1 MATIRS
7 TLSTLNNG
15 IQSFVKS
22 TGSVLGGASTRLA
35 AHFETENEIYEQNR
49 VVDIEQR
56 ITSRVAEFYDFENM
70 LNDKYGAEGVQRIE
84 ELKSA
89 FAAKAQARLE
99 AKSKS

>member
-7 TLSTLNNG
+7 TVAALNDG

-22 TGSVLGGASTRLA
+22 SGSLLGGASTRLA
-35 AHFETENEIYEQNR
+35 SYFETENEIYERNR

-70 LNDKYGAEGVQRIE
+70 LNDKYGADGVQRIDD
-84 ELKSA
+84 LKAA
-89 FAAKAQARLE
+89 FAAKAEARLE
-99 AKSKS
+99 KSK

>member
-7 TLSTLNNG
+7 TVEALNAG

-22 TGSVLGGASTRLA
+22 SGSILGGASTRLA
-35 AHFETENEIYEQNR
+35 SYFETENEIYEQTR

-70 LNDKYGAEGVQRIE
+70 LNEKYGSDGVQRIDD
-84 ELKSA
+84 LKAA
-89 FAAKAQARLE
+89 FAAKAEAR
-99 AKSKS
+99 K

>member
-7 TLSTLNNG
+7 TVAALNDG

-22 TGSVLGGASTRLA
+22 SGSILGGASTRLA
-35 AHFETENEIYEQNR
+35 SYFETENEIYDRNR

-70 LNDKYGAEGVQRIE
+70 LNEKYGAEGIQRIDD
-84 ELKSA
+84 LKAA
-89 FAAKAQARLE
+89 FAAKAEARLE
-99 AKSKS
+99 KSK

>member
-7 TLSTLNNG
+7 TAAALNDG
-15 IQSFVKS
+15 IQSFLKS

-35 AHFETENEIYEQNR
+35 AYFETENEIYDRNK

-70 LNDKYGAEGVQRIE
+70 LNDKYGADGVERIDQ
-84 ELKSA
+84 LKAA
-89 FAAKAQARLE
+89 FAAKAEARLG
-99 AKSKS
+99 KSK

>member
-7 TLSTLNNG
+7 TVAALNDG

-22 TGSVLGGASTRLA
+22 SGSILGGASTRLA
-35 AHFETENEIYEQNR
+35 SYFETENEIYEQTR

-70 LNDKYGAEGVQRIE
+70 LNEKYGSDGVQRIDD
-84 ELKSA
+84 LKAA
-89 FAAKAQARLE
+89 FAAKAEAR
-99 AKSKS
+99 K

>member
-7 TLSTLNNG
+7 TVAALNDG

-22 TGSVLGGASTRLA
+22 SGSILGGVSTRLA
-35 AHFETENEIYEQNR
+35 AYFETENEIYESNR

-70 LNDKYGAEGVQRIE
+70 LNDKYGADGIKRINK
-84 ELKSA
+84 LKAS
-89 FAAKAQARLE
+89 FAAKAAARLE
-99 AKSKS
+99 SKSK

>member
-7 TLSTLNNG
+7 TVAALNDG

-22 TGSVLGGASTRLA
+22 SGSLLGGASTRLA
-35 AHFETENEIYEQNR
+35 SYFETENEIYDRNR

-70 LNDKYGAEGVQRIE
+70 LNEKYGADGVQRIDD
-84 ELKSA
+84 LKAA
-89 FAAKAQARLE
+89 FAAKAEARLE
-99 AKSKS
+99 KSK

>member
-7 TLSTLNNG
+7 TVEALNAG

-22 TGSVLGGASTRLA
+22 SGSILGGASTRLA
-35 AHFETENEIYEQNR
+35 SYFETENEIYEQTR

-70 LNDKYGAEGVQRIE
+70 LNEKYGSDGVQRIDD
-84 ELKSA
+84 LKAA
-89 FAAKAQARLE
+89 FAAKADAR
-99 AKSKS
+99 K

>member
-7 TLSTLNNG
+7 TAAALNDG
-15 IQSFVKS
+15 IQSFLKS

-35 AHFETENEIYEQNR
+35 SYFETENEIYDRNK

-70 LNDKYGAEGVQRIE
+70 LNDKYGADGVQRIDD
-84 ELKSA
+84 LKAA
-89 FAAKAQARLE
+89 FAAKAEARLG
-99 AKSKS
+99 KSK

>member
-7 TLSTLNNG
+7 TVAALNDG

-22 TGSVLGGASTRLA
+22 SGSVLGGASTRLA
-35 AHFETENEIYEQNR
+35 SYFETENEIYDRNR

-70 LNDKYGAEGVQRIE
+70 LNDKYGANGVQRID
-84 ELKSA
+84 ELKA
-89 FAAKAQARLE
+89 VFAAKAEARLE
-99 AKSKS
+99 SKSK